1 MSSPRKNIDQG
12 FRPRVARP
20 LALRQLAT
28 PEYALTLLLALGSA
42 VSGSEVWAQEPVK
55 PKQDATAQEQGS
67 SAKSDTALAKVTVTA
82 RRREE
87 DAQEVP
93 TPITTLSGNTLEE
106 QRVYRVQDLQQVLPS
121 VNVAYIHARQ
131 SSIAV
136 RGIGN
141 NPAGDGLEGSAGIY
155 LDNIYLGRPGM
166 AVFDLL
172 DIEQLELLRGPQGTL
187 FGKNTTAG
195 VINIST
201 RKPTFTPERSVEV
214 SGGERGYFQGK
225 GSVSGPLTETL
236 AGRLSAY
243 RTRDDGYIDNLH
255 DDRTFNGGAREGAR
269 GQLLFEP
276 NEDFNLRWITDYN
289 EEDSTNGVWA
299 LYGVSDRFRQRA
311 ALIGA
316 TPQLDPKKREVNID
330 SAQSVNV
337 YQGGTSL
344 EANWQLGGGY
354 TLTSVSGYRYWHFI
368 PRNDTDFLDVPAIEH
383 AGVEVHDRQFSQEIR
398 LASPTGGAFDYVV
411 GTYLFNQN
419 LGNKTVQEYGPLADL
434 FLTGANAGI
443 FNNVTSQANGKIE
456 TDSYALFAQGTWHL
470 NERLDVTA
478 GVRGTYEEKEAR
490 VNRFAPDGGA
500 VLPPALNAA
509 RQRQLGAL
517 DTGDFGLHNAAP
529 SGLLSLSYKFSEDL
543 LGYASLAHGEK
554 SGGVNLVAP
563 TAGFDSDSLV
573 VGPERANDA
582 ELGFKSTL
590 LDRRLQLNANIFWT
604 GIHGYQA
611 TTLTTAPGALTAT
624 SILANAGSVRSRGLE
639 FEASA
644 LPFRGLTVNFNGS
657 YNDVTYLSFKDA
669 PCPGEIS
676 TQPGAP
682 ATCDLT
688 GERVVG
694 ASKWIANLN
703 GQYQWQLGNGFDP
716 YVTASYAYRS
726 EAEGTLD
733 NSDLSKIDG
742 YGLVNLSAG
751 VRSELGGGLLDA
763 SVWLK
768 NATDKDYYLTAFAM
782 SNGAYT
788 ASVGQPRTAGVSV
801 RYDF

>member
-1 MSSPRKNIDQG
+1 MSSHRTSQRTTSHSLHPRI
-12 FRPRVARP
+12 ARP
-20 LALRQLAT
+20 LDLRRLAA
-28 PEYALTLLLALGSA
+28 PEYALTLLLALGGLFPMTSVLA
-42 VSGSEVWAQEPVK
+42 AQSKEGATQAEEGK
-55 PKQDATAQEQGS
+55 AQAEDAR
-67 SAKSDTALAKVTVTA
+67 LAKVTVTA

-87 DAQEVP
+87 NVQDVP
-93 TPITTLSGNTLEE
+93 TPITTLSGATLE
-106 QRVYRVQDLQQVLPS
+106 QQKVYKVQDLQQVLPS

-141 NPAGDGLEGSAGIY
+141 NPASDGLEGSAGIY

-172 DIEQLELLRGPQGTL
+172 DVEQLELLRGPQGTL

-201 RKPTFTPERSVEV
+201 RKPTFTPERSLEI

-225 GSVSGPLTETL
+225 GTVSGPLTETL

-243 RTRDDGYIDNLH
+243 RTRDDGYIDNQH
-255 DDRTFNGGAREGAR
+255 DSRTFVGGEREGAR

-276 NEDFNLRWITDYN
+276 NDDFNLRWITDYN
-289 EEDSTNGVWA
+289 QENSSNGVWA
-299 LYGVSDRFRQRA
+299 LYGVPDRFRERA

-316 TPQLDPKKREVNID
+316 HPQYDPKKREVNID
-330 SAQSVNV
+330 SEQSVNV
-337 YQGGTSL
+337 WQGGSSL
-344 EANWQLGGGY
+344 EANWNLDGGY
-354 TLTSVSGYRYWHFI
+354 TFTSISGYRYWHFI
-368 PRNDTDFLDVPAIEH
+368 PRNDADLTDASAIIH
-383 AGVEVHDRQFSQEIR
+383 SGVEVHDRQFSQEFR
-398 LASPTGGAFDYVV
+398 LASPTGESFDYVV
-411 GTYLFNQN
+411 GAYLFNQN
-419 LGNKTVQEYGPLADL
+419 LGNKTISQFGPQADL
-434 FLTGANAGI
+434 FLSGVNRNI
-443 FNNVTSQANGKIE
+443 FNNARTQTNGKIE
-456 TDSYALFAQGTWHL
+456 TDSFALFGQANWHL
-470 NERLDVTA
+470 TERLDLTV

-490 VNRFAPDGGA
+490 VHRFAPVGGA
-500 VLPPALNAA
+500 PLTGALAAA
-509 RQRQLGAL
+509 RQAQMGAL

-529 SGLLSLSYKFSEDL
+529 SGLVSLSYRFTDKL

-554 SGGVNLVAP
+554 SGGVNLAAP
-563 TAGFDSDSLV
+563 ANGLGSDSLV

-590 LDRRLQLNANIFWT
+590 DDGRLLFNANLFWT

-611 TTLTTAPGALTAT
+611 TTLTTTASSLTPI
-624 SILANAGSVRSRGLE
+624 SVLANAGSVRSRGVE
-639 FEASA
+639 FETTY
-644 LPFRGLTVNFNGS
+644 LPFRGLTLNFNGS

-669 PCPGEIS
+669 PCPGEIN
-676 TQPGAP
+676 TVNPTAV
-682 ATCDLT
+682 CDLT

-694 ASKWIANLN
+694 ASKWIGNLN
-703 GQYQWQLGNGFDP
+703 GEYQWSLGNGLQP
-716 YVTASYAYRS
+716 YVTAGYSYRS

-733 NSDLSKIDG
+733 NSALSKIDG
-742 YGLVNLSAG
+742 YGLVNASVG
-751 VRSELGGGLLDA
+751 VRADVGEGQLDA
-763 SVWLK
+763 SAWVK

-788 ASVGQPRTAGVSV
+788 ASVGQPRTVGVSL

>member
-1 MSSPRKNIDQG
+1 MSSQRTSLDHR
-12 FRPRVARP
+12 FRLAQP
-20 LALRQLAT
+20 LALRQLAA
-28 PEYALTLLLALGSA
+28 PEYALTLLLALGGNLSA
-42 VSGSEVWAQEPVK
+42 GDVWAAEAPGQG
-55 PKQDATAQEQGS
+55 AQAEE
-67 SAKSDTALAKVTVTA
+67 DTRLTKVTVTA

-87 DAQEVP
+87 DVQEVP
-93 TPITTLSGNTLEE
+93 TPITTLSGSTLEA
-106 QRVYRVQDLQQVLPS
+106 QKVYKVQDLQQVLPS

-141 NPAGDGLEGSAGIY
+141 NPASDGLEGSAGIY

-172 DIEQLELLRGPQGTL
+172 DVEQLELLRGPQGTL

-201 RKPTFTPERSVEV
+201 RKPTFTPERTLEV

-225 GSVSGPLTETL
+225 GTVSGALTETL

-243 RTRDDGYIDNLH
+243 RTRDDGYIDNQH
-255 DDRTFNGGAREGAR
+255 DDRTFIGGEREGAR

-276 NEDFNLRWITDYN
+276 SEDFNLRWITDYN
-289 EEDSTNGVWA
+289 QENSTNGVWA

-316 TPQLDPKKREVNID
+316 NPQYNVKKREINID
-330 SAQSVNV
+330 SEQAVNV

-344 EANWQLGGGY
+344 EANWTLGSGH
-354 TLTSVSGYRYWHFI
+354 TFTSISGYRYWHFI
-368 PRNDTDFLDVPAIEH
+368 PRNDTDLTDAPALIH
-383 AGVEVHDRQFSQEIR
+383 GGVEVHDRQFSQEFR

-411 GTYLFNQN
+411 GAYLFNQN
-419 LGNKTVQEYGPLADL
+419 LGNKTVQQFGPLADL
-434 FLTGANAGI
+434 FLTGVNRNI
-443 FNNVTSQANGKIE
+443 FNNATSQTNGKIE
-456 TDSYALFAQGTWHL
+456 TDSYALFAQGNWHL
-470 NERLDVTA
+470 TDRLDFTA
-478 GVRGTYEEKEAR
+478 GVRGTYEEKQAR
-490 VNRFAPDGGA
+490 VHRFDPVGGA
-500 VLPPALNAA
+500 PLTGPLAAA
-509 RQRQLGAL
+509 RQAQMGGL

-529 SGLLSLSYKFSEDL
+529 SGLLSLSYKFSDDL

-563 TAGFDSDSLV
+563 AAGFDSDSLV

-582 ELGFKSTL
+582 ELGFKSTQLDGRL
-590 LDRRLQLNANIFWT
+590 LFNANLFWT

-611 TTLTTAPGALTAT
+611 TTLTTNGTSLTPV
-624 SILANAGSVRSRGLE
+624 SVLANAGSVRSRGVE
-639 FEASA
+639 FETSY
-644 LPFRGLTVNFNGS
+644 LPFHGLTLNVNGS

-676 TQPGAP
+676 TVNPTAV
-682 ATCDLT
+682 CDLT

-694 ASKWIANLN
+694 ASKWIGNLN
-703 GQYQWQLGNGFDP
+703 GQYQWRLANGLQP
-716 YVTASYAYRS
+716 YVTAGYSYRS

-733 NSDLSKIDG
+733 NSSLSKIDG

-751 VRSELGGGLLDA
+751 VRADVGEGQLDA
-763 SVWLK
+763 SAWVK

-788 ASVGQPRTAGVSV
+788 ASVGQPRTAGVTV